1 MKKACRLVV
10 AMLVVLSLGLVF
22 TGCSCSS
29 SGSSSS
35 NSSSNSSNSSS
46 SGSSSKDIV
55 GSWEYQSGGYT
66 YTFNADGTGSYDIS
80 GTKKDFTYTDDGK
93 ELSITF
99 TGDTAPMK
107 LPYTIS
113 GDTLTVK
120 DALDKDV
127 VYKKK

>member
-1 MKKACRLVV
+1 MIA
-10 AMLVVLSLGLVF
+10 
-22 TGCSCSS
+22 GCSCSS
-29 SGSSSS
+29 SGSSS
-35 NSSSNSSNSSS
+35 NSSNSSS
-46 SGSSSKDIV
+46 SSSSSSSSKDIV

-66 YTFNADGTGSYDIS
+66 YTFNSDGTGNYDVS
-80 GTKKDFTYTDDGK
+80 GTKKEFKYTDDGK

-107 LPYTIS
+107 LPYTVS

-120 DALDKDV
+120 DSLDKDV